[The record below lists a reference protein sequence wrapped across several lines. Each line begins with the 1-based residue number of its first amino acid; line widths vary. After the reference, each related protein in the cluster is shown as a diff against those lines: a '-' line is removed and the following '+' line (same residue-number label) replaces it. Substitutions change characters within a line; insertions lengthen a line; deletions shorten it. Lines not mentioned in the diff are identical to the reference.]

1 MFLTILILACVCVWL
16 SGFYAY
22 YYILSI
28 VRYFILRKIYENK
41 LKIQKIEKEMELQ
54 KDIMKQCDDK
64 LKDLMEQLGKYSDT
78 AHKETT
84 L

>member
-1 MFLTILILACVCVWL
+1 MCVWL

-22 YYILSI
+22 HYILSI
-28 VRYFILRKIYENK
+28 VRHFILRNIYENK

-64 LKDLMEQLGKYSDT
+64 LKDLMEQLGKCPET
-78 AHKETT
+78 AQEGKE
-84 L
+84 